1 MFRNAIRTVLESG
14 TALVSKCQAANHFPT
29 SISRGFEVLKFR
41 RRETGDRSADG
52 CFSGD
57 GRQETG
63 VQTDVFQETGDGRQE
78 LRRMF
83 FRRRET
89 GEGSADKCRSG
100 GWRKGKGWQ
109 CETDLREEW
118 LKRTV
123 ERVDLGPYG

>member
-1 MFRNAIRTVLESG
+1 M
-14 TALVSKCQAANHFPT
+14 
-29 SISRGFEVLKFR
+29 
-41 RRETGDRSADG
+41 
-52 CFSGD
+52 
-57 GRQETG
+57 
-63 VQTDVFQETGDGRQE
+63 QTDVFQETGDGRQE

>member
-63 VQTDVFQETGDGRQE
+63 VQTDVFQEKGD
-78 LRRMF
+78 
-83 FRRRET
+83 RRRECGQMPFRRMEK
-89 GEGSADKCRSG
+89 GEGMA
-100 GWRKGKGWQ
+100 
-109 CETDLREEW
+109 
-118 LKRTV
+118 V
-123 ERVDLGPYG
+123 